1 MNRTGHLLSRIDA
14 APALAELSRRE
25 VNYRPDEVRPGPWV
39 FDTWTSSLPG
49 ERPGAP
55 EPGGSWESACAL
67 VEAYEFCDPA
77 VLRAVYAPAAPLL
90 GRDMLLEA
98 RFYGLRFY
106 LGVRVTEV
114 IDEKPGDA
122 ARRMWGFAYETL
134 DGHLERG
141 RISYEVIKDDDT
153 GQVSFRLQAY
163 SQRAST
169 LGLITTLGWQL
180 FGRRTQR
187 RFYRRSGE
195 RLAAATAAR
204 RGRPDV
210 VPARRGAGGL
220 VLAPSD
226 AGHSAAERF
235 AIRWRHPS

>member
-1 MNRTGHLLSRIDA
+1 RA
-14 APALAELSRRE
+14 
-25 VNYRPDEVRPGPWV
+25 
-39 FDTWTSSLPG
+39 
-49 ERPGAP
+49 
-55 EPGGSWESACAL
+55 SW
-67 VEAYEFCDPA
+67 
-77 VLRAVYAPAAPLL
+77 
-90 GRDMLLEA
+90 
-98 RFYGLRFY
+98 GLRS
-106 LGVRVTEV
+106 G
-114 IDEKPGDA
+114 A
-122 ARRMWGFAYETL
+122 L
-134 DGHLERG
+134 DGTLARG
-141 RISYEVIKDDDT
+141 RISCEVIKGDDT

-163 SQRAST
+163 SQRAPT